1 MSQKDIRRHHRIPYL
16 GPVRISWEGTNGCPK
31 YAQARCLDI
40 SEGGLRIEVPEP
52 IPVRSRVSICADRI
66 NLAGSATVKHVVRQ
80 GAKYVLGL
88 ELSQVLRD
96 QALARIREPW
106 AFRKPA
112 SVV

>member
-1 MSQKDIRRHHRIPYL
+1 MDAPSTRKRGASTSRRAVFASKCPNQSL
-16 GPVRISWEGTNGCPK
+16 SVRASR
-31 YAQARCLDI
+31 Y
-40 SEGGLRIEVPEP
+40 VP
-52 IPVRSRVSICADRI
+52 IRI

-96 QALARIREPW
+96 QVLARIREPW